1 MLIEIKKKVKNIYIL
16 IFIIIIIFYKG
27 LVPLSG

>member
-27 LVPLSG
+27 LAPLSG